1 MSDIEWSASEL
12 QAEVDR
18 LRAELD
24 EQRER
29 IDSARHALSG
39 GLTIRHY
46 REESERLREEKERRL
61 KDVMEFQL
69 LAETLSGKNYS
80 LNAKLAEERA
90 ENARLCAENTCL
102 ENSAREMQATI
113 KRLECEL
120 GNARAELRDYQS
132 REPWTLDKDGG
143 KVDALR
149 AKLAE
154 EQTENARLAA
164 VNETLENTI
173 KAMTGNLNWIVESN
187 AQAVRERDDHK
198 AKLTEALAEVSRL
211 ARAHLEAVEAGRSP
225 GRLLGYAPAAHIGA
239 GGGTGGSFNSITPV
253 SHLCLEI
260 DDAKAKPSPSDR
272 LPGMIV
278 AVYEVRP

>member
-61 KDVMEFQL
+61 KDVREFQL

-80 LNAKLAEERA
+80 LNAKLAEER
-90 ENARLCAENTCL
+90 
-102 ENSAREMQATI
+102 
-113 KRLECEL
+113 
-120 GNARAELRDYQS
+120 
-132 REPWTLDKDGG
+132 
-143 KVDALR
+143 V
-149 AKLAE
+149 
-154 EQTENARLAA
+154 ENARLAA
-164 VNETLENTI
+164 VNKTLENTI
-173 KAMTGNLNWIVESN
+173 TAMTGNLNWVVESN
-187 AQAVRERDDHK
+187 AQAVRERDDYK